1 MLTRLRTSIALISS
15 IGLVI
20 GSFIAVPAFANPN
33 YPTAAEVSAAKRNVA
48 DQQKMIERI
57 EALIASQEA
66 EVEVLNREVA
76 VKSEIYNTAQEQ
88 VDVITRQVEVLTTQS
103 EKALAEAN
111 DANEKLGQIASQ
123 MLRGGGGGTTLN
135 LFLNSAKAEDLLFQ
149 LGAQD
154 KLAQQTELIYQQSLE
169 RQKLADAITVEL
181 EAIEVKLAELAAIA
195 EKAFA
200 EAQAA
205 ARAVEDKIAANKAQ
219 GEVFYG
225 QLASLRETAT
235 DLERQRAE
243 GLAWERRQAAGTRM
257 PMAPELYDVGPPD
270 LAKVAQVVAFARA
283 QLGEPYVLG
292 ASGPNAWDCS
302 GLTMKAYA
310 EVGINIGWHSVS
322 NQFINAMDRQQLV
335 PLYDI
340 EAGDLV
346 FWSIGTSYLNRYYG
360 QKYHIGIYIGD
371 GWLIDA
377 PNPSKPVRMIQLNQ
391 RLGELVPYAARP
403 TA

>member
-1 MLTRLRTSIALISS
+1 MLTKLRTSIALISS
-15 IGLVI
+15 LGLVI
-20 GSFIAVPAFANPN
+20 GSFVAAPAFANPN

-48 DQQKMIERI
+48 DQQKMITRI
-57 EALIASQEA
+57 ENLIASQEA
-66 EVEVLNREVA
+66 EAEALNQEVNL
-76 VKSEIYNTAQEQ
+76 KSEIYAKAQEQ
-88 VDVITRQVEVLTTQS
+88 VDVITRQVEVLTVQS
-103 EKALAEAN
+103 EQALADAVEAN
-111 DANEKLGQIASQ
+111 IQLGQIASQ
-123 MLRGGGGGTTLN
+123 MLRGGGGGTTFN
-135 LFLNSAKAEDLLFQ
+135 LFVNSAQAEDLLFQ
-149 LGAQD
+149 LGAQE

-195 EKAFA
+195 QQALA
-200 EAQAA
+200 EVQAA
-205 ARAVEDKIAANKAQ
+205 ATALEQKIAANVAQ
-219 GEVFYG
+219 SEIFYT

-270 LAKVAQVVAFARA
+270 PDKVAQVVAFARA
-283 QLGEPYVLG
+283 QLGKPYILG

-302 GLTMKAYA
+302 GLTMRAYQS
-310 EVGINIGWHSVS
+310 VGINIGWHSVS

-340 EAGDLV
+340 EAGDLI
-346 FWSIGTSYLNRYYG
+346 FWSTGTSYLNRNYG

-371 GWLIDA
+371 GLLIDA
-377 PNPSKPVRMIQLNQ
+377 PNPSKPVRIIELNK